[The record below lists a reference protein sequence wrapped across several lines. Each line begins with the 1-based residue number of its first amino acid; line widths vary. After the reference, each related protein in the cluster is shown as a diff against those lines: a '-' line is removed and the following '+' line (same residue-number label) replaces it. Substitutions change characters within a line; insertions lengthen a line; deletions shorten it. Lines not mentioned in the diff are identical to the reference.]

1 MLKNSNLSN
10 WLLAFQIFKCM
21 ICNEKCNS
29 EKAFADHINRL
40 HNGRDREYVTC
51 DDCGAQFR
59 QKNQL
64 RFGIV
69 SLLLS
74 SVELSLLQH
83 CSYYILLKIGC
94 TVSQD
99 AEPFAATNVIN
110 VKQRLWHQT
119 HWMHICWFILGRR
132 SICATFVA
140 IAFWVVDNW
149 KSMNDPIPK
158 KNPTNAWWELL
169 HLDGNEKNEK
179 VEIFELL

>member
-1 MLKNSNLSN
+1 
-10 WLLAFQIFKCM
+10 M

-69 SLLLS
+69 SFLLS
-74 SVELSLLQH
+74 TVELSLLQL
-83 CSYYILLKIGC
+83 CFFYYIFLKIGC

-99 AEPFAATNVIN
+99 VERFAATNVIN
-110 VKQRLWHQT
+110 VKQRL
-119 HWMHICWFILGRR
+119 
-132 SICATFVA
+132 
-140 IAFWVVDNW
+140 
-149 KSMNDPIPK
+149 
-158 KNPTNAWWELL
+158 
-169 HLDGNEKNEK
+169 
-179 VEIFELL
+179 